1 MYYLSFLRKH
11 IDYDVI
17 DKYCHFLKTKGIG
30 CVFVDCDASELS
42 CLTLDERKR
51 LCEEW
56 FKCCRKHGLLMI
68 YTVGGCCLTDCYQ
81 LCEHADKLGV
91 DCICVLADLCY
102 RPYTEKDLSDY
113 LVDICKHCPT
123 RPVCY
128 YHIPRRTHVRGK
140 LENFNITCGSF
151 HGKINLS
158 KFFGIGSAHGTF
170 L

>member
-1 MYYLSFLRKH
+1 MSKYNNHFHIHRKH

-30 CVFVDCDASELS
+30 CVFVDCDVGELS
-42 CLTLDERKR
+42 CLALDERKR

-81 LCEHADKLGV
+81 LCEHAEKLGV
-91 DCICVLADLCY
+91 DCVCVLPDLYYKAYTEEDLCDY
-102 RPYTEKDLSDY
+102 FKDITKY
-113 LVDICKHCPT
+113 CPT

-128 YHIPRRTHVRGK
+128 YHIPRRTHVRCKFENLIHFIFSFYNSTK
-140 LENFNITCGSF
+140 L
-151 HGKINLS
+151 
-158 KFFGIGSAHGTF
+158 
-170 L
+170 